1 MVNTSKGFLIMLNNL
16 LQQKELVGNKIA
28 NKIRRISRI
37 SPQNNSE
44 ENIKHDTEIH
54 REKYVYSEQRQKNY

>member
-1 MVNTSKGFLIMLNNL
+1 MLNNL

-28 NKIRRISRI
+28 NKIKRISRI

>member
-1 MVNTSKGFLIMLNNL
+1 MLNNL

-37 SPQNNSE
+37 SPKNNSE

-54 REKYVYSEQRQKNY
+54 REKYVYPEQRQKNY